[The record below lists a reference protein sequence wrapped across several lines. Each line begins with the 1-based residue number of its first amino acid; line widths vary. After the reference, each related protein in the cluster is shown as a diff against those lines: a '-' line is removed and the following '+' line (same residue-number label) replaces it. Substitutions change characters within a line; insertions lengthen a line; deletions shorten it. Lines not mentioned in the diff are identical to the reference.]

1 MAVFQKCL
9 TKMMI
14 YRSDT
19 PKTNKLSLLI
29 KWQHIGENKMATLYD
44 LGEDLNLIVERI
56 QDLLNDGIDSND
68 ERVQELLEKMVS
80 QEDEWE
86 SKAVNVGKF
95 LNQLALD
102 EKQIDAEI
110 ERLTKKKKSISS
122 THSGLHGLLLFQM
135 KSFGKTEIKNPLL
148 NIKIQQNPI
157 SVVVKDEAK
166 IPSIYKTEKTTV
178 TVNKNALKLAHKE
191 GAEIEGVDFIRT
203 EKLSIK

>member
-1 MAVFQKCL
+1 
-9 TKMMI
+9 
-14 YRSDT
+14 
-19 PKTNKLSLLI
+19 
-29 KWQHIGENKMATLYD
+29 MATLYD
-44 LGEDLNLIVERI
+44 LGEDLNLIVEQI
-56 QDLLNDGIDSND
+56 QDLLNDGIAPND
-68 ERVQELLEKMVS
+68 ERVQELLEKMVA

-102 EKQIDAEI
+102 EKQVDAEI

-122 THSGLHGLLLFQM
+122 THSGLNGLLLFQM
-135 KSFGKTEIKNPLL
+135 KSFGKTEIKNTLL

-157 SVVVKDEAK
+157 SVVIKDEAK